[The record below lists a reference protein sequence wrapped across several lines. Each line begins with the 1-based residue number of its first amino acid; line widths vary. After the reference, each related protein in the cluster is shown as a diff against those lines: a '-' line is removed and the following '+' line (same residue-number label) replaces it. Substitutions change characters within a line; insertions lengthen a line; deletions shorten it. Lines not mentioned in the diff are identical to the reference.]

1 MAESA
6 RVADRGRRRLSSG
19 WACAI
24 LAPGGW
30 EILDEARRLLFR
42 RIRSEIRDSRVI
54 EAMERVPRE
63 AFVPEDARHLAY
75 DDHPLPIGEG
85 QTISQPFI
93 VALMLEALDLR
104 RSDRVLEVGTGSG
117 YQAALLGELV
127 REVVTVERID
137 SLARDARER
146 LLSLGYANVAVE
158 MAGDRLGWP
167 AGAPY
172 DAIVVAAASPMLP
185 RPLREQLGV
194 GGRMI
199 IPVGSPSSQDLM
211 KVTRTADSYSVR
223 TMGACR
229 FVPLIGPY
237 D

>member
-1 MAESA
+1 M
-6 RVADRGRRRLSSG
+6 
-19 WACAI
+19 
-24 LAPGGW
+24 APGGW
-30 EILDEARRLLFR
+30 QILDEAKRLLFR
-42 RIRSEIRDSRVI
+42 RIRSEIHDSRVV

-63 AFVPEDARHLAY
+63 AFVPDESRYLAY
-75 DDHPLPIGEG
+75 EDHPLPIGEG

-93 VALMLEALDLR
+93 VALMLEALELR

-127 REVVTVERID
+127 RDVVTVERID
-137 SLARDARER
+137 SLARDSGER
-146 LLSLGYANVAVE
+146 LSSLGYSNVTVE
-158 MAGDRLGWP
+158 LAGDRLGWP
-167 AGAPY
+167 DGAPY

-185 RPLREQLGV
+185 RALREQLGV
-194 GGRMI
+194 GGRMV
-199 IPVGSPSSQDLM
+199 IPVGSPSSQELM

>member
-1 MAESA
+1 
-6 RVADRGRRRLSSG
+6 
-19 WACAI
+19 
-24 LAPGGW
+24 
-30 EILDEARRLLFR
+30 
-42 RIRSEIRDSRVI
+42 
-54 EAMERVPRE
+54 MERVPRE
-63 AFVPEDARHLAY
+63 AFVPDESRHLAY
-75 DDHPLPIGEG
+75 EDHPLPIGEG

-93 VALMLEALDLR
+93 IALMLEALELR

-127 REVVTVERID
+127 GEVVTVERID

-146 LLSLGYANVAVE
+146 LGSLGYANVEVE
-158 MAGDRLGWP
+158 LAGDRLGWP
-167 AGAPY
+167 DGAPY

-185 RPLREQLGV
+185 RALREQLQV

-199 IPVGSPSSQDLM
+199 IPVGSQSRQDLM

-223 TMGACR
+223 TMGGCR

>member
-1 MAESA
+1 M
-6 RVADRGRRRLSSG
+6 
-19 WACAI
+19 
-24 LAPGGW
+24 APGGW
-30 EILDEARRLLFR
+30 QILDEARRQLFR
-42 RIRSEIRDSRVI
+42 RIRSEIRDSRVV

-63 AFVPEDARHLAY
+63 AFVPDDSRHLAY
-75 DDHPLPIGEG
+75 EDHPLPIGEG

-93 VALMLEALDLR
+93 VALMLEALELR

-137 SLARDARER
+137 SLAVHAKER
-146 LLSLGYANVAVE
+146 LGSLGYDNVEVE
-158 MAGDRLGWP
+158 RSGDRLGWP
-167 AGAPY
+167 DGAPY
-172 DAIVVAAASPMLP
+172 DAIIVSAASPMLP
-185 RPLREQLGV
+185 RSLREQLDV

-199 IPVGSPSSQDLM
+199 IPVGSPSMQDLM
-211 KVTRTADSYSVR
+211 KVTRTTDSFSVR
-223 TMGACR
+223 TMGGCR